1 MPRTQ
6 KRRRVERGIYR
17 AGKTYMVC
25 ATPPGSSS
33 PRWKSIGEVGLRQA
47 RAERDAWATL
57 VRSGGVPAT
66 SGRETVEE
74 VALAWLA
81 YLERLAGIGELRP
94 RTLDSYRTGVMLH
107 LLPQYGRRRIRSITA
122 EELAEWHR
130 RQRAAGA

>member
-25 ATPPGSSS
+25 ATPPGSRR
-33 PRWKSIGEVGLRQA
+33 PRWKMIGEVGLMQA
-47 RAERDAWATL
+47 RADRDAWAVQ

-66 SGRETVEE
+66 AGRETVEE

-81 YLERLAGIGELRP
+81 YLERLVAIGELRQ

-107 LLPQYGRRRIRSITA
+107 LLPQYGARRIRSVTA
-122 EELAEWHR
+122 EELVE
-130 RQRAAGA
+130 